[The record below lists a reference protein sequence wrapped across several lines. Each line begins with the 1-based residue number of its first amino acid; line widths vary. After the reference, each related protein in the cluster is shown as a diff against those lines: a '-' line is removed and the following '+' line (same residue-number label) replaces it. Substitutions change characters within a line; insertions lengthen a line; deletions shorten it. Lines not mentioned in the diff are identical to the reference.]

1 MDQVEI
7 RNETLT
13 LDFESECNDKYVSKA
28 WAKDLSDQI
37 RTAFDKI
44 STAVNTMNAK
54 FDIFSQKFENL
65 EISLRHE
72 IKAASNTAESAI
84 ALANENKN
92 AIKELKM
99 EMDSSKQ
106 EHKHEIHLLKQEQIQ
121 IQIQIVY
128 LTQTCIFLRHKKN
141 NSDNYL
147 LIHVYVLEIE
157 QRLCSR

>member
-1 MDQVEI
+1 MDQVETQ
-7 RNETLT
+7 NETLT
-13 LDFESECNDKYVSKA
+13 LDFESECNHKYVSKA

-84 ALANENKN
+84 ALANENTN

-99 EMDSSKQ
+99 EMDS
-106 EHKHEIHLLKQEQIQ
+106 LK
-121 IQIQIVY
+121 
-128 LTQTCIFLRHKKN
+128 
-141 NSDNYL
+141 
-147 LIHVYVLEIE
+147 
-157 QRLCSR
+157 